1 MKTFSVKFK
10 VRSLELDLIIT
21 ASDQNEKFK
30 VELIT
35 GEPNPIRLER
45 SAYGKWVVI
54 NPGLR
59 NLTDQEFISL
69 QQVIDENLK
78 KHNISK

>member
-1 MKTFSVKFK
+1 MNTFSVKFK

-21 ASDQNEKFK
+21 ASDHNEKFK

-45 SAYGKWVVI
+45 SAEGKWTII
-54 NPGLR
+54 NPGSR
-59 NLTDQEFISL
+59 SLTDQEFISL
-69 QQVIDENLK
+69 QQMIDENLK

>member
-1 MKTFSVKFK
+1 MNTFSVKFK

-21 ASDQNEKFK
+21 ESDHSEKFK

-35 GEPNPIRLER
+35 GEPNPIRLKR
-45 SAYGKWVVI
+45 SVHGKWTVI
-54 NPGLR
+54 NSGMR
-59 NLTDQEFISL
+59 NLTDEEFISL

-78 KHNISK
+78 KHDISK